1 MRKLNSYKLL
11 LVFITGLLA
20 NPQIA
25 WADDDINKAEPVKPD
40 AIVAVGQYSVS
51 NNFEAL
57 GKPADIG
64 C

>member
-1 MRKLNSYKLL
+1 MRKLNNYRLL
-11 LVFITGLLA
+11 LVCITGLLS

-25 WADDDINKAEPVKPD
+25 WAGDDINKAEPVKPD
-40 AIVAVGQYSVS
+40 AVVTVGQYSVS